1 MGHQET
7 GPILTLLSHCILA
20 LLKKL
25 NRKHCAFK
33 GEIHK
38 KEQANKAM
46 SWIQLLTLLYFSFF
60 IFLIT
65 VIKSKS
71 AGNKIEYYHL
81 LFKTALEQNIT
92 SNETEVLL
100 NEPSY
105 RTSYTFVSFHN
116 AVQSWDESRQTELLF
131 SLLPG
136 KTGGASISVAH
147 LFFFSF
153 FIVTVLVKKKK
164 VVVIKPD
171 FTGIKRRSRNKRLD
185 VQSLY
190 FCIISAIFIHSNFS
204 FTLIT
209 HLRHLSSR
217 LSLSSGPPALPLVFP
232 SLVFAT
238 DSCRVCL
245 SACAACPNGM
255 L

>member
-38 KEQANKAM
+38 TNKAM
-46 SWIQLLTLLYFSFF
+46 SWIQLLIMEKYPNVTLLYSSFF

-153 FIVTVLVKKKK
+153 FIVTVLV
-164 VVVIKPD
+164 
-171 FTGIKRRSRNKRLD
+171 
-185 VQSLY
+185 
-190 FCIISAIFIHSNFS
+190 
-204 FTLIT
+204 
-209 HLRHLSSR
+209 
-217 LSLSSGPPALPLVFP
+217 
-232 SLVFAT
+232 
-238 DSCRVCL
+238 
-245 SACAACPNGM
+245 
-255 L
+255 